1 MFEQLVERNRSYR
14 RFFEDEPLPPEF
26 LRYLVGLARLTPSA
40 TNLQPLR
47 YILVSSPEKRAE
59 VFSCLSWAG
68 FLRDWPGPIEGERPT
83 GYIVILSDVTVNPD
97 AEFDVGIAA
106 QTILLGAVEK
116 GYGGCII
123 GSIQRRRIR
132 EILNVPENHDI
143 ELVIALGK
151 PKEKVKIEPL
161 PANGDS
167 RYWRD
172 AEQVHHVP
180 KRSLDQLI
188 VAEM

>member
-1 MFEQLVERNRSYR
+1 MFEQLVERSRSYR
-14 RFFEDEPLPPEF
+14 RFYEDQPLPPEF
-26 LRYLVGLARLTPSA
+26 LQYLVGLARLTPSA

-68 FLRDWPGPIEGERPT
+68 FLRDWPGPEEGERPT
-83 GYIVILSDVTVNPD
+83 GYIVILSDVSVNPD

-106 QTILLGAVEK
+106 QTILIGAVEK

-123 GSIQRRRIR
+123 GSIQRHRMR
-132 EILNVPENHDI
+132 EILDVPENHDI

-151 PKEKVKIEPL
+151 PKEVVQIEPL
-161 PANGDS
+161 PENGDT

-180 KRSLDQLI
+180 KRSLEQLI
-188 VAEM
+188 VSEV

>member
-1 MFEQLVERNRSYR
+1 MFEQLVERSRSYR
-14 RFFEDEPLPPEF
+14 RFYEDQPLPPEF
-26 LRYLVGLARLTPSA
+26 LQYLVGLARLTPSA

-68 FLRDWPGPIEGERPT
+68 FLRDWPGPEEGERPT
-83 GYIVILSDVTVNPD
+83 GYIVILSDVSVNPD

-106 QTILLGAVEK
+106 QTILIGAVEK

-123 GSIQRRRIR
+123 GSIQRHRMR
-132 EILNVPENHDI
+132 EILDVPENHDI

-151 PKEKVKIEPL
+151 P
-161 PANGDS
+161 
-167 RYWRD
+167 
-172 AEQVHHVP
+172 
-180 KRSLDQLI
+180 
-188 VAEM
+188 